1 MASPITNEHREGK
14 AVSQPVVRTE
24 PLGGSHL
31 SQSARTGQLP
41 QWYRPIPRGS
51 DEWRGHARDVAQ
63 SASATWFRDLEQ
75 AIEPTGAAAARLS
88 RVANGDGVVVTT
100 GQQPGLFGGPLM
112 TLVKAI
118 TARALADALE
128 ETLGLPVAPLFWA
141 ATDDADFHEA
151 AVVSVALDGGAREL
165 RLEAR
170 SPAGTPM
177 ARIPIDHD
185 IDHHVA
191 VFREACG
198 SGAHDV
204 FLDDALRAYRDG
216 ATLGDAYVA
225 VLRRVLEPL
234 QMAVLDASHPSVAR
248 AGASL
253 LRRAANNGDALAGVV
268 RRRNDE
274 ISAAGFTP
282 QVEEVPGLS
291 LVFLNRDGTKRRLPL
306 TEAAALR
313 ELPSDQFL
321 SATVLLRPVLERA
334 LVPTA
339 AYVGG
344 PGEIAYF
351 AQVSAVSD
359 ALGVPTPLVVPR
371 WSTTIVEPRVQRTLQ
386 RFDLSV
392 EGFIDP
398 HAVEGRVAREH
409 LSPDAARALVDLRS
423 RVASGIASLDA
434 ASGGLLANE
443 VIEGLRRS
451 LEHKLARVERR
462 LLAAVKRRETEIM
475 HQLATARGSLYPHGT
490 RQERK
495 LAFIPFLARY
505 GPELVEQLRAAAGVH
520 ARSIVSGAPVMATSS
535 AATPASV

>member
-1 MASPITNEHREGK
+1 M
-14 AVSQPVVRTE
+14 SQPIVRTE

-41 QWYRPIPRGS
+41 QWYRPVPRGA
-51 DEWRGHARDVAQ
+51 DEWGGYAAEVARGAP
-63 SASATWFRDLEQ
+63 ATWFRDLEH
-75 AIEPTGAAAARLS
+75 AIKPTGAAAARLS
-88 RVANGDGVVVTT
+88 RVANGAGVVVTT

-118 TARALADALE
+118 TACALADALE

-141 ATDDADFHEA
+141 ATDDADFHEG

-165 RLEAR
+165 RLDAR

-177 ARIPIDHD
+177 ARIPVDHD
-185 IDHHVA
+185 IDHHVTL
-191 VFREACG
+191 FREACG
-198 SGAHDV
+198 SGAHEG
-204 FLDDALRAYRDG
+204 FLDDTLRAYHDG
-216 ATLGDAYVA
+216 ATLGDAYVT
-225 VLRRVLEPL
+225 VLRHVLEPL
-234 QMAVLDASHPSVAR
+234 QMAVIDASHPAVAR
-248 AGASL
+248 AGGPL
-253 LRRAANNGDALAGVV
+253 LRRAANNGEALASVV

-306 TEAAALR
+306 TEAAAVR
-313 ELPSDQFL
+313 ELPGDQFL

-334 LVPTA
+334 LLPTA

-359 ALGVPTPLVVPR
+359 ALGVSTPLVVPR

-386 RFDLSV
+386 RFQLSV
-392 EGFIDP
+392 DAFADP
-398 HAVEGRVAREH
+398 HAVEGRVARDH
-409 LSPDAARALVDLRS
+409 LSPDAARALVELRNQ
-423 RVASGIASLDA
+423 VAGGIASLEA
-434 ASGGLLANE
+434 ASGGLLATDA
-443 VIEGLRRS
+443 IEGLRRS

-475 HQLATARGSLYPHGT
+475 HQLATARGSLYPHGA

-505 GPELVEQLRAAAGVH
+505 GPELVEQLRTAAGVH
-520 ARSIVSGAPVMATSS
+520 ARSLVSGAPAMAPLS

>member
-1 MASPITNEHREGK
+1 MSDPI
-14 AVSQPVVRTE
+14 VRTE
-24 PLGGSHL
+24 PLGGSTL

-51 DEWRGHARDVAQ
+51 DEWLGYAREVAG
-63 SASATWFRDLEQ
+63 AAPATWFRDLEQ
-75 AIEPTGAAAARLS
+75 AIAPAGAAAARLA
-88 RVANGDGVVVTT
+88 RVVKGGGVVVTT

-128 ETLGLPVAPLFWA
+128 EMLGLPVAPLFWA
-141 ATDDADFHEA
+141 ATDDADFREG
-151 AVVSVALDGGAREL
+151 AVVSVSLDGGAREL

-170 SPAGTPM
+170 APSGTPM

-185 IDHHVA
+185 IDHHA
-191 VFREACG
+191 ALFREACG
-198 SGAHDV
+198 SGAHEF
-204 FLDDALRAYRDG
+204 FLDDTLSAYHDG

-234 QMAVLDASHPSVAR
+234 EMGVLDASHPAIAR
-248 AGASL
+248 AAAPL
-253 LRRAANNGDALAGVV
+253 MRRAANNGDALAGVV
-268 RRRNDE
+268 RRRSDE
-274 ISAAGFTP
+274 ISTAGFTP

-291 LVFLNRDGTKRRLPL
+291 LVFLNRDGTKRRLSL
-306 TEAAALR
+306 QEGAAVR
-313 ELPSDQFL
+313 ELPPDQFL
-321 SATVLLRPVLERA
+321 SATVLLRPVVERA
-334 LVPTA
+334 LLPTA

-371 WSTTIVEPRVQRTLQ
+371 WSTTIVEPRVQRTLS
-386 RFDLSV
+386 RFALSV
-392 EGFIDP
+392 EAFADP
-398 HAVEGRVAREH
+398 QGVEGRVARER
-409 LSPDAARALVDLRS
+409 LSPDAARALAELRNS
-423 RVASGIASLDA
+423 VATGIGALDA
-434 ASGGLLANE
+434 ANRGLLSDD

-451 LEHKLARVERR
+451 LDHRMARVERR
-462 LLAAVKRRETEIM
+462 LLAAVKRRESEIM

-495 LAFIPFLARY
+495 LAFVPFLARY
-505 GPELVEQLRAAAGVH
+505 GPALVEQMRAAAGAHV
-520 ARSIVSGAPVMATSS
+520 RSLLSGAPAIAASS
-535 AATPASV
+535 APTPARV

>member
-1 MASPITNEHREGK
+1 MASPITNEHRGGTT
-14 AVSQPVVRTE
+14 VSQPVVRTE
-24 PLGGSHL
+24 PLGGSPL

-51 DEWRGHARDVAQ
+51 DEWTDYARDVAR
-63 SASATWFRDLEQ
+63 SASPTWLRDLEQ
-75 AIEPTGAAAARLS
+75 AIAPAGAAAARLS
-88 RVANGDGVVVTT
+88 GVMNGGGVVVTT

-128 ETLGLPVAPLFWA
+128 EMLGMPVAPLFWA
-141 ATDDADFHEA
+141 ATDDADFHEG
-151 AVVSVALDGGAREL
+151 AVVSVALEGGAREL

-177 ARIPIDHD
+177 ARIPLDHD

-191 VFREACG
+191 LFREACG
-198 SGAHDV
+198 SGAHEA
-204 FLDDALRAYRDG
+204 FLDETLRAYHDG
-216 ATLGDAYVA
+216 TTLGDAYVA

-234 QMAVLDASHPSVAR
+234 QMGVIDASHPSVAR

-253 LRRAANNGDALAGVV
+253 MRRAANNGDALAGVV

-274 ISAAGFTP
+274 ITAAGFMP

-306 TEAAALR
+306 TEAAAVR
-313 ELPSDQFL
+313 ELPADQFL

-334 LVPTA
+334 LLPTA

-371 WSTTIVEPRVQRTLQ
+371 WSTTIVEPRVQRTLE
-386 RFDLSV
+386 RFALSV
-392 EGFIDP
+392 DAFADP
-398 HAVEGRVAREH
+398 HEVEGRIARER
-409 LSPDAARALVDLRS
+409 LSPDAARALADLRAHI
-423 RVASGIASLDA
+423 ASGIASLDA
-434 ASGGLLANE
+434 ANGGLLE
-443 VIEGLRRS
+443 TDVIEGLRRS
-451 LEHKLARVERR
+451 LEHRMARVERR
-462 LLAAVKRRETEIM
+462 LLSAVKRRETEIM

-520 ARSIVSGAPVMATSS
+520 ARSLLTGAPVMAASS
-535 AATPASV
+535 ASAPVRV

>member
-1 MASPITNEHREGK
+1 MTEPI
-14 AVSQPVVRTE
+14 VRTE
-24 PLGGSHL
+24 SLGGSTL

-41 QWYRPIPRGS
+41 QWYRPLPRGA
-51 DEWRGHARDVAQ
+51 EQWREYGADVARTV
-63 SASATWFRDLEQ
+63 ATTWFRDLEG
-75 AIEPTGAAAARLS
+75 AIAPTGAAASRLAR
-88 RVANGDGVVVTT
+88 VVNGQGLVVTT

-128 ETLGLPVAPLFWA
+128 TTLGVPVAPLFWA

-151 AVVSVALDGGAREL
+151 AAVSVALDGGAREL

-170 SPAGTPM
+170 APAGTPM

-191 VFREACG
+191 LFREACG
-198 SGAHDV
+198 SAAHASYMEDT
-204 FLDDALRAYRDG
+204 LRAYHDG
-216 ATLGDAYVA
+216 ATIGDSYVG
-225 VLRRVLEPL
+225 VLRRILEPL
-234 QMAVLDASHPSVAR
+234 EMGVLDVSHATVAE
-248 AGASL
+248 AAAPL
-253 LRRAANNGDALAGVV
+253 LRRAANNGDALSGVV

-274 ISAAGFTP
+274 ISDAGFTP

-291 LVFLNRDGTKRRLPL
+291 LVFLNRDGSKRRLPL
-306 TEAAALR
+306 LEAAAIR
-313 ELPSDQFL
+313 ELPPDQFL

-334 LVPTA
+334 LLPTA

-371 WSTTIVEPRVQRTLQ
+371 WSTTIVEPRVQRTLS
-386 RFDLSV
+386 RYRISV
-392 EGFIDP
+392 ENFADP
-398 HAVEGRVAREH
+398 HGVETEVARER
-409 LSPDAARALVDLRS
+409 LSPELASALAGLRS
-423 RVASGIASLDA
+423 NVDTGVSTLGA
-434 ASGGLLANE
+434 ASDGLLTSE
-443 VIEGLRRS
+443 IIDGLRRS
-451 LEHKLARVERR
+451 LDHRLARVERR
-462 LLAAVKRRETEIM
+462 TLAAVKRRETEVM
-475 HQLATARGSLYPHGT
+475 RELATARGSLYPHGT

-505 GPELVEQLRAAAGVH
+505 GPALIEQMQAAARAH
-520 ARSIVSGAPVMATSS
+520 AESLLTGAPSIASPP
-535 AATPASV
+535 AAAPARV